1 MGLEWVSGTYGV
13 LPIYRSLGFWVEM
26 AWVWRL
32 GWFGLIGFRDLSSLS
47 LSLGVNRP
55 LLPVVV
61 RFTISSFPELVDL
74 FRSRE
79 NEVKVWIFDYI
90 FFSASKLV

>member
-1 MGLEWVSGTYGV
+1 LKWLGFGDLVGLDYLGLSNLEGLNGLGLETW
-13 LPIYRSLGFWVEM
+13 LIWID
-26 AWVWRL
+26 WVW
-32 GWFGLIGFRDLSSLS
+32 GSKLS

-61 RFTISSFPELVDL
+61 WFTISSFPELADL

>member
-1 MGLEWVSGTYGV
+1 MD
-13 LPIYRSLGFWVEM
+13 
-26 AWVWRL
+26 WVWRL
-32 GWFGLIGFRDLSSLS
+32 GWFGLIGFRDLNSLSLS

-61 RFTISSFPELVDL
+61 MFTISIFPKLVDL
-74 FRSRE
+74 FGSRE

-90 FFSASKLV
+90 FFSTSKLV